1 MSRSYSHRM
10 LVSLQQADGDRL
22 GVRLGRL
29 CVEANLPAS
38 YVAKAL
44 ETSRISLY
52 NWFKG
57 KGIREDKRKVIEAFM
72 DLVQQDMKSGV
83 LPAQN
88 TFTAKFYIESMIGV
102 KI

>member
-1 MSRSYSHRM
+1 MSRSYSHRF
-10 LVSLQQADGDRL
+10 LLALQQADGDRL

-57 KGIREDKRKVIEAFM
+57 KGIREEKRKVVEVFM
-72 DLVQQDMKSGV
+72 DLVQQDMNSGV
-83 LPAQN
+83 LPAAS
-88 TFTAKFYIESMIGV
+88 TIEAKFYIESMIGV

>member
-1 MSRSYSHRM
+1 MSRSYSHRF
-10 LVSLQQADGDRL
+10 LLALQQADGDRL

-57 KGIREDKRKVIEAFM
+57 KGIREDKRKVIEVFM
-72 DLVQQDMKSGV
+72 DLVEQDMKAGL

-88 TFTAKFYIESMIGV
+88 TLAAKFYIESMIGV

>member
-1 MSRSYSHRM
+1 MSRSYSHRF
-10 LVSLQQADGDRL
+10 LLALQQADGDRL

-29 CVEANLPAS
+29 CVEANLPVS

-57 KGIREDKRKVIEAFM
+57 KGIHEDKRRVVEVFM
-72 DLVQQDMKSGV
+72 DLVQQDMNSGV
-83 LPAQN
+83 LPAAS
-88 TFTAKFYIESMIGV
+88 TIEAKFYIESMIGV